1 MCNLYPPSWQ
11 YKQGQCIPFQEEAQP
26 QLPIPAQ
33 VFLHQPTQAR
43 SSKAGVEPARLVDGS
58 IGSPGRPPSRPSRRS
73 RSEPNKEHGG
83 AGPTAACGPLAR
95 GPREL
100 EGEGDRGWPTGPAVR
115 LALPPLF
122 LTPPLL
128 LLRAPSILFP
138 LLPYKKN
145 YILFAH
151 HFISRLPIF
160 HKYFHPSFFP
170 SPLFSIQYI
179 CPTKPKKKCL
189 LFLFVLLVN
198 QKRNYLFIYFNFVL
212 LVSQLIQI
220 RIA

>member
-1 MCNLYPPSWQ
+1 MFSLQLCVT
-11 YKQGQCIPFQEEAQP
+11 CIH
-26 QLPIPAQ
+26 
-33 VFLHQPTQAR
+33 LHG
-43 SSKAGVEPARLVDGS
+43 SISKANAFHFRRRHSHSFLFQPRFSSTNQRKQDRARLAWSRLVSSRLVSGS

-138 LLPYKKN
+138 LLPYKKKEN
-145 YILFAH
+145 SILFAH

-170 SPLFSIQYI
+170 F
-179 CPTKPKKKCL
+179 PTLLNTCL
-189 LFLFVLLVN
+189 V
-198 QKRNYLFIYFNFVL
+198 
-212 LVSQLIQI
+212 
-220 RIA
+220 